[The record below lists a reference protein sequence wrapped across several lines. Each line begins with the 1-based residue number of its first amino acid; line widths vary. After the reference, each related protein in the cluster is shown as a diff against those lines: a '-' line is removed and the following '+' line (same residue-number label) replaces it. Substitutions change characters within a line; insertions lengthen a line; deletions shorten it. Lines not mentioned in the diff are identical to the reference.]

1 MLKLLGKHVFLIGIF
16 LILTIHTASAQ
27 LLGLALSL
35 GNTLAGYIFDI
46 YLRTENTLDI
56 DGAPNWYYPNPLEPT
71 EIGATN
77 LKPAATPLTHHTTL
91 LLQSESMDRSG
102 GIGFRCAADT

>member
-56 DGAPNWYYPNPLEPT
+56 DGAPNWYLRNDDAEWDCAFGYAPGGLASVEK
-71 EIGATN
+71 AKQ
-77 LKPAATPLTHHTTL
+77 KPPK
-91 LLQSESMDRSG
+91 
-102 GIGFRCAADT
+102 I